1 MDPAWWICEPAHRRR
16 QKCRRDFTR
25 PTIIGRNQLVRKT
38 QVLPFLM
45 VFGVFISLP
54 VTETESSGK
63 VSVKDRS
70 SPSPCIEIRLALST
84 VGCLAV
90 HRSPISR
97 IDRYSGNPLWGRCW
111 PRFCWQAQ
119 ASTLAMTRSSLF
131 YTIFS
136 LKKCQ
141 KHKRLCKRIEW
152 MTQKADVPPLLD
164 LVDPDPHIPVTTRV
178 SGGMVNLIP
187 N

>member
-1 MDPAWWICEPAHRRR
+1 MFL
-16 QKCRRDFTR
+16 CRETLFAK
-25 PTIIGRNQLVRKT
+25 KT

-111 PRFCWQAQ
+111 PRFAGKPKQAHLRWP
-119 ASTLAMTRSSLF
+119 APPCFTPSSLWKNVKNTKDF
-131 YTIFS
+131 AKE
-136 LKKCQ
+136 LNEWP
-141 KHKRLCKRIEW
+141 KRLMYLLFWTLWVLIHTFLLLLEY
-152 MTQKADVPPLLD
+152 QKGWLIWHQTNLLR
-164 LVDPDPHIPVTTRV
+164 LLCPMYSTVVTATET
-178 SGGMVNLIP
+178 
-187 N
+187 

>member
-1 MDPAWWICEPAHRRR
+1 MSARLQAANYNW
-16 QKCRRDFTR
+16 QK
-25 PTIIGRNQLVRKT
+25 PTCAKT

-97 IDRYSGNPLWGRCW
+97 IDRYSGNP
-111 PRFCWQAQ
+111 
-119 ASTLAMTRSSLF
+119 
-131 YTIFS
+131 
-136 LKKCQ
+136 
-141 KHKRLCKRIEW
+141 
-152 MTQKADVPPLLD
+152 
-164 LVDPDPHIPVTTRV
+164 
-178 SGGMVNLIP
+178 
-187 N
+187 

>member
-1 MDPAWWICEPAHRRR
+1 MDPAWWICERAHRRR

-25 PTIIGRNQLVRKT
+25 PTIIGRNQLVRK
-38 QVLPFLM
+38 VLPFLM

-97 IDRYSGNPLWGRCW
+97 IDRYSGNLCEGGGGQGFAGKPKQAHLRW
-111 PRFCWQAQ
+111 PAPPCF
-119 ASTLAMTRSSLF
+119 TPSSLWKM
-131 YTIFS
+131 S
-136 LKKCQ
+136 K
-141 KHKRLCKRIEW
+141 
-152 MTQKADVPPLLD
+152 TQKTLQKNWMN
-164 LVDPDPHIPVTTRV
+164 DPKGWSQSSLIAQYKY
-178 SGGMVNLIP
+178 SVNA
-187 N
+187 